1 MRSKL
6 QQTIDCT
13 ASDAAARLN
22 SNDGGHSILELQHPA
37 ATRNSSQQNRESTR
51 KLLYRR
57 LLFATTAMVCILV
70 SLKVIG
76 VAFAGAYSLDF
87 LTQLSTVVVLL
98 GVIAVL
104 YRTPQASMRLLRI
117 AETVAGIA
125 IAVDFIWVLVIETD
139 TIVAMDETERLAEVF
154 MTLSFALAIFIA
166 TYGMFIPGQWRRTAV
181 ITGMF
186 ALIPATTAIVLR
198 QIHPTLQQSD
208 GFPGFVA
215 PLFTM
220 LMAIAS
226 TLTTRIVNQLRREV
240 ETAKRY
246 GQYHLLDEIGRG
258 GMGVVYKARH
268 RMLKRPAAIKLI
280 RNEFANKP
288 ETITEFEHEVQLS
301 AELTHWNSVQI
312 YDYGR
317 TEEGDFYY
325 VMELLEGENLLSR
338 IHRRSKL
345 SNSETAN
352 IISQVCDGLQEA
364 HLKGMV
370 HRDIKPANIFLA
382 KNVGQQDVVKI
393 LDFGLAAMKS
403 ETDRLQ
409 KVSGS
414 PSYMS
419 PEQITAKSIDE
430 RCDIYAVGCVIF
442 ECLTGYRLFIG
453 DTINELLNQHLHQ
466 KPSLAD
472 LPESAS
478 QFGDVIAKCLE
489 KEPNRRFPNV
499 AALKDAIGRC
509 I

>member
-1 MRSKL
+1 MRARL
-6 QQTIDCT
+6 QQTVNLT
-13 ASDAAARLN
+13 ASDASARLN
-22 SNDGGHSILELQHPA
+22 SNNGEHSILELQHPA
-37 ATRNSSQQNRESTR
+37 AKSNFSQQNSQSTR
-51 KLLYRR
+51 KLLHRR

-76 VAFAGAYSLDF
+76 VAFARAYFLDF
-87 LTQLSTVVVLL
+87 LMRLSTVVVLL
-98 GVIAVL
+98 GVVAFL

-125 IAVDFIWVLVIETD
+125 IAVDFIWVLVIHTNA
-139 TIVAMDETERLAEVF
+139 IVATDEKKRLAEVF
-154 MTLSFALAIFIA
+154 MTLSFALAIFVA
-166 TYGMFIPGQWRRTAV
+166 MYGMFIPGQWRRTAV
-181 ITGMF
+181 ITGLF
-186 ALIPATTAIVLR
+186 TLIPAMTAIVLR
-198 QIHPTLQQSD
+198 QIHPILQQSD

-215 PLFTM
+215 PLFMM

-226 TLTTRIVNQLRREV
+226 TLTTRIVNQMRHEV
-240 ETAKRY
+240 ETAKQY
-246 GQYHLLDEIGRG
+246 GQYHLLAEIGRG

-280 RNEFANKP
+280 QYEFANKP

-317 TEEGDFYY
+317 TDEGDFYY
-325 VMELLEGENLLSR
+325 VMELLEGDTLLSR
-338 IHRRSKL
+338 IRQRGKL
-345 SNSETAN
+345 SNSDTAN
-352 IISQVCDGLQEA
+352 IISQICDGLQEA

-382 KNVGQQDVVKI
+382 KSVGQQDVVKI

-419 PEQITAKSIDE
+419 PEQITAKTIDE

-442 ECLTGYRLFIG
+442 ECLTGCRLFLG

-466 KPSLAD
+466 KPSLTD
-472 LPESAS
+472 LPKSAS

-509 I
+509 L